1 MKRIVVIYSV
11 LSLLSVTAF
20 AQVNSGLM
28 TTLSAVAGMRDR
40 FPIEK
45 LYLQLDKPYYT
56 LGDTLRFKAYLLNAD
71 FLKPSNRSGLLYV
84 ELDNSN
90 GTSVKRILVPL
101 TSGISWGDMAL
112 DEKMFP
118 EGSYTLRA
126 YTNWMLNFGDD
137 YVFKKSIYISAL
149 SGSTLVKAGFKLE
162 SGADKDKISA
172 NILFTG
178 LDKKPLRLK
187 DMQLKIMNGR
197 HNLFKDKVTTGMDGS
212 LDVNFD
218 LADKTAIKN
227 LSIQVQETGKGADTA
242 KLTIPVILNRAE
254 NTDVQFM
261 PEGGHLVA
269 GITTKVGFKAIGED
283 GKATEINGKIVN
295 SKQQEIV
302 VFKSTHKGM
311 GNFELT
317 PQAGESYT
325 AKVTLPGNITK
336 TYPLPIVNPAG
347 TTMRINPK
355 GKDSLEVILTATAGL
370 LSANSNFYLI
380 GLTRGLICYTSLIN
394 FKGITARK
402 VVAKDMFPSGI
413 AHFTLLNN
421 ANQPLN
427 ERIVYIDHNDYL
439 QISVTAHKPNYG
451 TRDSIALAITVKDK
465 DGKPMRGSF
474 SMAVT
479 DNSQIKADSTNSSII
494 SNLLLTS
501 DLKGNVEE
509 PGYYFENDN
518 NTNNISNR
526 AIYLDNLLLTQ
537 GWIGYDWKAIFD
549 PIVQQPKFPAEP
561 EFIVQGKV
569 TDVLN
574 KPVEGS
580 EVLLFSRKPQM
591 VKTVFSDKDG
601 QFIYKGLFPVDTAE
615 FKIQARNKRGKSF
628 NVGIEMMNEFKPPRF
643 EPAGQTMPWYVNSGA
658 ELLNNSTTKTAQLK
672 AEADYKGEGNQLKE
686 VIIKEKKIVKGSH
699 NLNGPGEA
707 DQIFDEQ
714 DMLKAGKTTLRKL
727 IEQKVTGFTLAK
739 APLAGGPHPPQP
751 VKPNDPFRMSYK
763 LFEKEVHLVFD
774 GMDVDE
780 FYEPSIRSEDWYRP
794 PGNWLKIIHE
804 RQQLLDT
811 YLDYF
816 SAEDIVGIE
825 VMYNV
830 SYNQTYGAML
840 NGGFGQDVQAY
851 IEITTRS
858 GKGPFMKLTP
868 GTYLY
873 KPLPFT
879 LPKDFYRPRYTVKNS
894 KIAPGT
900 DLRSTIHWAPQVITD
915 KGGKATVSFFSA
927 DKPVDYTLVMEG
939 IDMNGDLG
947 YKRQQ
952 INGVSKTGGDK
963 MK

>member
-1 MKRIVVIYSV
+1 MKTIVVIYCA
-11 LSLLSVTAF
+11 LCLLSATAF

-28 TTLSAVAGMRDR
+28 TTLTAVAGMRDR
-40 FPIEK
+40 LPIEK

-71 FLKPSNRSGLLYV
+71 FLKPSLRSGLLYV

-126 YTNWMLNFGDD
+126 YTNWMLNFGED

-149 SGSTLVKAGFKLE
+149 SGSTLVKANFKLQ

-178 LDKKPLRLK
+178 LDRKPLRLK
-187 DMQLKIMNGR
+187 EMQLKIMSGR
-197 HNLFKDKVTTGMDGS
+197 HNLFKDKATTGMDGTM
-212 LDVNFD
+212 DVNFD

-269 GITTKVGFKAIGED
+269 GIATKVGFKAIGED
-283 GKATEINGKIVN
+283 GKSTEISGKIFN
-295 SKQQEIV
+295 NKQQEIAA
-302 VFKSTHKGM
+302 FKSTHKGM

-325 AKVTLPGNITK
+325 AKVTLPGNVTK
-336 TYPLPIVNPAG
+336 TYPLPIVNPTG
-347 TTMRINPK
+347 TIMRINPK
-355 GKDSLEVILTATAGL
+355 GKDSLEVVLTATADL
-370 LSANSNFYLI
+370 LSANSSFYLI
-380 GLTRGLICYTSLIN
+380 GLTRGLVCYTSLIN
-394 FKGITARK
+394 FKGITTRK
-402 VVAKDMFPSGI
+402 VIAKDMFPSGI

-421 ANQPLN
+421 TNQPLN
-427 ERIVYIDHNDYL
+427 ERVVYIDHNDYL

-451 TRDSIALAITVKDK
+451 IRDSIALAITVKDK

-474 SMAVT
+474 SVAVT
-479 DNSQIKADSTNSSII
+479 DNSQVRADSTNSSII

-509 PGYYFENDN
+509 PGYYFEGINPQKI
-518 NTNNISNR
+518 TE
-526 AIYLDNLLLTQ
+526 LDNLLLTQ
-537 GWIGYDWKAIFD
+537 GWVGYDWKAIFN
-549 PIVQQPKFPAEP
+549 PVIQQPKYPAEP
-561 EFIVQGKV
+561 VYIVQGKV
-569 TDVLN
+569 TNVLN

-580 EVLLFSRKPQM
+580 EVLLFSRKPQE
-591 VKTVFSDKDG
+591 VKTMITGKDG
-601 QFIYKGLFPVDTAE
+601 QFIFKGFFPVDTAE
-615 FKIQARNKRGKSF
+615 FKIQARNKNGNSN
-628 NVGIEMMNEFKPPRF
+628 NVGVEIMNEFKPPRF
-643 EPAGQTMPWYVNSGA
+643 ATDSIKQTPWYVNSDTV
-658 ELLNNSTTKTAQLK
+658 LLNNGSTKAAQIK
-672 AEADYKGEGNQLKE
+672 AEAAYRGQGNLLKE
-686 VIIKEKKIVKGSH
+686 VIIKEKKVVKGSKVDKDIAGDPDVV
-699 NLNGPGEA
+699 L
-707 DQIFDEQ
+707 DEQ
-714 DMLKAGKTTLRKL
+714 DLLKAGKMSLRQLLEKNV
-727 IEQKVTGFTLAK
+727 KGFTLGRVSM
-739 APLAGGPHPPQP
+739 GGPAL
-751 VKPNDPFRMSYK
+751 RMSYK
-763 LFEKEVHLVFD
+763 INEYEIVVFNFDGINVFD
-774 GMDVDE
+774 YYSPTPTVKRI
-780 FYEPSIRSEDWYRP
+780 PAWVQ
-794 PGNWLKIIHE
+794 LIHDR
-804 RQQLLDT
+804 RQFLDA

-816 SAEDIVGIE
+816 SAEDITGLEVWFNGFDAWIE
-825 VMYNV
+825 V
-830 SYNQTYGAML
+830 
-840 NGGFGQDVQAY
+840 
-851 IEITTRS
+851 TTRS
-858 GKGPFMKLTP
+858 KKGPWMKLTA

-879 LPKDFYRPRYTVKNS
+879 LPKDFYRPRYTVKNQT
-894 KIAPGT
+894 IAPGT
-900 DLRSTIHWAPQVITD
+900 DMRSTIHWAPQVITD
-915 KGGKATVSFFSA
+915 KAGKATVSFFSA

-952 INGVSKTGGDK
+952 IKGTAVQK
-963 MK
+963 